1 MPAAI
6 HLDARTY
13 GRGAG
18 VGRGEPVG
26 DGGGVRRGGGVGR
39 IDEVG
44 RGLGVGEHLPEQGVG
59 VGVGVGVA
67 VGVGVNVGVGEAVAV
82 AVGVG
87 ATPQT
92 TSASTLATVVEPVY
106 PPAAIRRLLP
116 IAAPDGNDRPIF
128 MLGEL
133 VQVLGAGL

>member
-1 MPAAI
+1 MPTAI
-6 HLDARTY
+6 HFGAKTY
-13 GRGAG
+13 GRGGG

-26 DGGGVRRGGGVGR
+26 DGGGVRRGGAVGR

-44 RGLGVGEHLPEQGVG
+44 RGLGVGAHLPEHGVG

-92 TSASTLATVVEPVY
+92 ISVSTLAIVVEPSY
-106 PPAAIRRLLP
+106 PPAAINRLLP
-116 IAAPDGNDRPIF
+116 IAAPDGNDRPMF

-133 VQVLGAGL
+133 VQVFVEGL

>member
-1 MPAAI
+1 
-6 HLDARTY
+6 
-13 GRGAG
+13 
-18 VGRGEPVG
+18 VG

-44 RGLGVGEHLPEQGVG
+44 CGLGVGAHLPEQGVG

-87 ATPQT
+87 AMPQT
-92 TSASTLATVVEPVY
+92 TSVSTLAIVVEPSY
-106 PPAAIRRLLP
+106 PPAAISRLLP
-116 IAAPDGNDRPIF
+116 IAALDGNDRPIF
-128 MLGEL
+128 KLGEL
-133 VQVLGAGL
+133 VQVLVAGL